1 MKRAMT
7 RGGAPPESGVTA
19 SLSPHEHEHGR
30 SRAAAVS
37 IFSNTALIAVKV
49 VAG

>member
-1 MKRAMT
+1 MT
-7 RGGAPPESGVTA
+7 VS
-19 SLSPHEHEHGR
+19 H